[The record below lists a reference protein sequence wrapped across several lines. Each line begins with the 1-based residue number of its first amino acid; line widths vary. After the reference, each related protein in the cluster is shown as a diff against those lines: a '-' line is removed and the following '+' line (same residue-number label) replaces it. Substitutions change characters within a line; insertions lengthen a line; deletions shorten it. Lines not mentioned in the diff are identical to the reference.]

1 MNIFYDLIQII
12 YAFFVT
18 LINIISVDFT
28 AIVNYSGYQI
38 TYVFSSWASSFDP
51 YGIYIPLLMVVSIA
65 ITIAGLF
72 GVFMVVDSA
81 KVVS

>member
-1 MNIFYDLIQII
+1 MNIFYDFLQII
-12 YAFFVT
+12 YAFFVS

>member
-1 MNIFYDLIQII
+1 MNIFYDFLQII

-28 AIVNYSGYQI
+28 ALVNYFGFQI

>member
-12 YAFFVT
+12 YAFFVS

-38 TYVFSSWASSFDP
+38 TYVFSSWASSFDA

>member
-1 MNIFYDLIQII
+1 MNIFYDFIKII
-12 YAFFVT
+12 YAFFES

-28 AIVNYSGYQI
+28 ALVNYFGFQI

-51 YGIYIPLLMVVSIA
+51 YGFYIPLLLVVSVA
-65 ITIAGLF
+65 ITISGLF
-72 GVFMVVDSA
+72 GVFMVVDAA

>member
-28 AIVNYSGYQI
+28 ALVNYSGYQI

>member
-1 MNIFYDLIQII
+1 MNIFYDFLQII

>member
-51 YGIYIPLLMVVSIA
+51 YEIYIPLLMVVSIA

>member
-1 MNIFYDLIQII
+1 MNIFYDFLQII

-28 AIVNYSGYQI
+28 ALVNYSGYQI

>member
-28 AIVNYSGYQI
+28 ALVNYSGYQI

-72 GVFMVVDSA
+72 GVFMFVDSA

>member
-12 YAFFVT
+12 YAFFVS